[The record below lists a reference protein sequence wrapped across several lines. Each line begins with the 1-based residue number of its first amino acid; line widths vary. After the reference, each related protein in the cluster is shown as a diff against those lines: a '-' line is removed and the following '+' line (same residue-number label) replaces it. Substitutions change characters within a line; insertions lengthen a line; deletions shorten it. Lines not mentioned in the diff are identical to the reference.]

1 MDKPKREDRYIQ
13 FPLCMLQKTFE
24 DPEKGLNLIINFGIV
39 NYSQKFSY
47 DISEVGRQL
56 MYAYYRNQGMIQADL
71 LKTMERYIDSEQ
83 LSIDEDYNGFSG
95 TSFDPLEDCEL
106 LSLFES
112 DTKFK
117 DAAIIRYQIS
127 QAAESLDVKINS
139 IDSVIQGHQKGL
151 KIKDSFEQK
160 FGSDS
165 WPSVKPS
172 QVYEF
177 RDSLKDLDLFR
188 AYIGIKSM
196 IGLRTFI
203 STNKPAILS
212 RMIGCKNKAA
222 FEQFSKDKYLMPVVE
237 KYSKRY
243 HMDRLLLTLAER
255 GFIMFLSKPKVSVFY
270 VSKYMEPEQLG
281 QLIREAKNKQDLKK
295 RMKAITASL

>member
-95 TSFDPLEDCEL
+95 TSFDPLEDSEL

-151 KIKDSFEQK
+151 KIKDSRSICYIK
-160 FGSDS
+160 F
-165 WPSVKPS
+165 
-172 QVYEF
+172 
-177 RDSLKDLDLFR
+177 SL
-188 AYIGIKSM
+188 
-196 IGLRTFI
+196 LR
-203 STNKPAILS
+203 
-212 RMIGCKNKAA
+212 
-222 FEQFSKDKYLMPVVE
+222 
-237 KYSKRY
+237 
-243 HMDRLLLTLAER
+243 
-255 GFIMFLSKPKVSVFY
+255 
-270 VSKYMEPEQLG
+270 
-281 QLIREAKNKQDLKK
+281 
-295 RMKAITASL
+295 